1 MPGEASS
8 RAFMTTAK
16 DLADAGQ
23 FGEAIKVLQE
33 GLKKYP
39 KMASARVLLGE
50 IYWTSGEPSLARVEL
65 EQVVKAVPDNFAAH
79 RKLALIYREMKAQDL
94 AVRSCLAVLQA
105 NPKDQEMRSLLAELQ
120 EGQPQ
125 EAAKAEATAPPAKA
139 ARKAPKKVATE
150 KEEQAA
156 EPAVEEEEGP
166 VEEGEEIESETLAEL
181 YIGQGHVQKGLEVY
195 RRLAAKDP
203 DNERILSRIRE
214 LEEEQPP
221 QAEAIVMQ
229 LDETD
234 AGQAPPAAPR
244 ETPAQTRRKAQV
256 RRLEGWLQVIRT
268 RRRT

>member
-1 MPGEASS
+1 MPSESTS

-33 GLKKYP
+33 GLKRYP

-50 IYWTSGEPSLARVEL
+50 IYWTSGETALARVEL

-79 RKLALIYREMKAQDL
+79 RKLALIYCEMKAQDL
-94 AVRSCLAVLQA
+94 AMQSCLAVLQA
-105 NPKDQEMRSLLAELQ
+105 NPKDQEMRGLLAELH

-125 EAAKAEATAPPAKA
+125 EKAKAEAGAPPAKA
-139 ARKAPKKVATE
+139 PRKASPAAAT
-150 KEEQAA
+150 AT
-156 EPAVEEEEGP
+156 PTMGVEETEETD
-166 VEEGEEIESETLAEL
+166 SETLAEL

-203 DNERILSRIRE
+203 DSERMQARIRE
-214 LEEEQPP
+214 LEEG
-221 QAEAIVMQ
+221 QATTEAPITMRD
-229 LDETD
+229 DEAD
-234 AGQAPPAAPR
+234 AGQEPPAVPR
-244 ETPAQTRRKAQV
+244 ETPAQARRKAQV
-256 RRLEGWLQVIRT
+256 RRLEGWLQVIRA